1 MLNNV
6 KITNLLK
13 SRVVLWLL
21 FVIAL
26 TNMYAYLMSANEEY
40 IAFMLL
46 SGFIT
51 SFLCKNMIVVLFFAI
66 CVPNILRFVMEWT
79 QLQEGLATIEQEK
92 ESTEDAEDKET
103 NKAEDKETDKADS
116 EEKDSNEDRMN
127 DLIHK
132 MKNIPDVKTDSNAK
146 PDLKISQAKLNDLQ
160 KRIAN
165 AHKQISN
172 IPDDDISKEM
182 TEMLESQDK
191 IIHKLQTLGNKLS

>member
-1 MLNNV
+1 MMKNLDKVYMTNMLNNV

-103 NKAEDKETDKADS
+103 DKADS
-116 EEKDSNEDRMN
+116 EEKGSNEDRVN

-132 MKNIPDVKTDSNAK
+132 MKNMP
-146 PDLKISQAKLNDLQ
+146 
-160 KRIAN
+160 
-165 AHKQISN
+165 
-172 IPDDDISKEM
+172 E
-182 TEMLESQDK
+182 TEF
-191 IIHKLQTLGNKLS
+191 T